1 MAGADLMG
9 STPLFFVERKVDLQR
24 RSSFC
29 EGFENVIET
38 KSLKF
43 AIPLS
48 NDYFCIQNESEKSSH
63 E

>member
-1 MAGADLMG
+1 MAG
-9 STPLFFVERKVDLQR
+9 LFFCRTVDLQR

-29 EGFENVIET
+29 AGVGFENVIET

>member
-1 MAGADLMG
+1 MAGAA
-9 STPLFFVERKVDLQR
+9 SFFVERKVDLQR